1 MEQNISS
8 SFSEVSLLSTKFV
21 DKIISFL
28 PNLIGAIILLFVG
41 IWLCRFIRKFVKR
54 LMINREVD
62 VTIQNFVNEL
72 LRWLLYIVLFLTVI
86 QKVGVPVS
94 SFLGALAAAGVAI
107 GLALQGSLSNFAGG
121 IMLLILKPFKVGDTI
136 ETKGQIGSVERIGT
150 FYTTLIKFGNE
161 KVMIPN
167 GPLFSDSIIN
177 YSQNN
182 KRRDKIMVGIGYGSD
197 IKKAKE
203 ILYSLA
209 KECSTALQEPAPIVY
224 VEELADSSVNLSLRI
239 WSNTE
244 KYWDTRFYLIENI
257 KIKFDQENIEIP
269 FPQRDIH
276 ITYTDKN

>member
-182 KRRDKIMVGIGYGSD
+182 KRRDKIMVGIGYGS
-197 IKKAKE
+197 
-203 ILYSLA
+203 
-209 KECSTALQEPAPIVY
+209 EPAPIVY

-244 KYWDTRFYLIENI
+244 KYWDTRFYLMENI